1 MSATPTYTH
10 SLAQSI
16 GLSAGVVAAV
26 VAGESLGNAL
36 TRISG
41 RPSHGEGLRA
51 ATRDLSYRTLREHG
65 INDALLGLLLHK
77 PLANPEL
84 RALLLVALNEL
95 RSAPEYA
102 HTTVDQAVAAARLGR
117 MDAAAGL
124 TNAVLRNFLRNSD
137 VLERNAQENEAVR
150 WRHPQW
156 WVDKL
161 RKAYPDRWQ
170 EVMRQSNH
178 HPPMTLRVNLRRTSC
193 DDFLLRL
200 DAAGIG
206 GKAVSASAVILDKPV
221 AVSQIPGFA
230 LGEASVQDA
239 GAQFAATLLDVSPG
253 MRVLDACAAPGGK
266 TGHILEHVDCE
277 LVAVENDAVRAIRIS
292 ENLTRLGLR
301 ANIQTA
307 DCLIPQ
313 MWWDGL
319 PFDRILLDAPCSA
332 SGVVRRHPDIK
343 WLRRP
348 KDLKGFAATQ
358 ARMLDVMWPLLSP
371 GGKLLYVTCS
381 VFPEEN
387 EKQIEVFFGKH
398 PDAKQELFAK
408 HQEVPA
414 DGRLLPNAWHDGFY
428 YALLRK
434 VD

>member
-1 MSATPTYTH
+1 
-10 SLAQSI
+10 
-16 GLSAGVVAAV
+16 
-26 VAGESLGNAL
+26 
-36 TRISG
+36 
-41 RPSHGEGLRA
+41 
-51 ATRDLSYRTLREHG
+51 
-65 INDALLGLLLHK
+65 
-77 PLANPEL
+77 
-84 RALLLVALNEL
+84 
-95 RSAPEYA
+95 
-102 HTTVDQAVAAARLGR
+102 
-117 MDAAAGL
+117 
-124 TNAVLRNFLRNSD
+124 
-137 VLERNAQENEAVR
+137 
-150 WRHPQW
+150 
-156 WVDKL
+156 
-161 RKAYPDRWQ
+161 
-170 EVMRQSNH
+170 MRQSNH

-230 LGEASVQDA
+230 LGAASVQDA

-307 DCLIPQ
+307 DCLVPQ
-313 MWWDGL
+313 MWWDGR

-348 KDLKGFAATQ
+348 RDIKGFAATQ